1 MASSLSSYLG
11 EIGRHQLL
19 TPEQELTLGRKVQ
32 AMAALQE
39 RCRQAGGTGSACDYS
54 DLERRT
60 LRLGERAKNQMIT
73 ANLRLVV
80 NLAKRYQNKGLD
92 LLDLIQEG
100 TLGLTRAVEKYDPTR
115 GHRFS
120 TYAYWWIRQGLNRA
134 LSTQSRT
141 IRIPV
146 NVNEKLTR
154 LRAAKARYLQV
165 HGVNPSPAQLARL
178 MAIPLVDVEELL
190 NCELR
195 SVTVSL
201 QGLVKAKSDPSELVD
216 VLPSPEPPP
225 LERAELA
232 ERSATVWT
240 LLDRANLTPKERTVV
255 MLRFG
260 LDGSHEWRTLAEV
273 EDLLGCELRSV
284 TVSLQGAVR
293 SKADPSELVDVL
305 PSEEMPPMERAELA
319 ERTDSVWKLLE
330 RASLTPKERTVVML
344 RFGLDG
350 SHEWRTLAEVA
361 RQLDCSR
368 EYCRQVV
375 QRALRK
381 LRKTG
386 IESGLVEA

>member
-39 RCRQAGGTGSACDYS
+39 RCRQAGGKGSACDYS

-178 MAIPLVDVEELL
+178 MAIPLVEVEELL
-190 NCELR
+190 SCELR

-225 LERAELA
+225 MERAELA

-240 LLDRANLTPKERTVV
+240 LLDRAN
-255 MLRFG
+255 
-260 LDGSHEWRTLAEV
+260 
-273 EDLLGCELRSV
+273 
-284 TVSLQGAVR
+284 
-293 SKADPSELVDVL
+293 
-305 PSEEMPPMERAELA
+305 
-319 ERTDSVWKLLE
+319 
-330 RASLTPKERTVVML
+330 LTPKERTVVML

>member
-1 MASSLSSYLG
+1 MASSLSAYLG

-32 AMAALQE
+32 AMVALQE
-39 RCRQAGGTGSACDYS
+39 RCAMAGGQGPACDYNE
-54 DLERRT
+54 LERRT
-60 LRLGERAKNQMIT
+60 LRLGERAKNHMIT

-80 NLAKRYQNKGLD
+80 NLAKRYQGKGLD

-146 NVNEKLTR
+146 NVNEKLTKI
-154 LRAAKARYLQV
+154 RAAKARYLQA
-165 HGVNPSPAQLARL
+165 HGTLPNAETLAAQLRL
-178 MAIPLVDVEELL
+178 SKPEVEELL
-190 NCELR
+190 ACELR

-201 QGLVKAKSDPSELVD
+201 QGVVKSKSDPSELVD
-216 VLPSPEPPP
+216 VLPSSELPP

-232 ERSATVWT
+232 ERITVVWS
-240 LLDRANLTPKERTVV
+240 LLEQACLTPKERTVI
-255 MLRFG
+255 
-260 LDGSHEWRTLAEV
+260 
-273 EDLLGCELRSV
+273 
-284 TVSLQGAVR
+284 
-293 SKADPSELVDVL
+293 
-305 PSEEMPPMERAELA
+305 
-319 ERTDSVWKLLE
+319 
-330 RASLTPKERTVVML
+330 ML

-361 RQLDCSR
+361 RQLACSR

-381 LRKTG
+381 LRRAG
-386 IESGLVEA
+386 LESGLVSGD

>member
-1 MASSLSSYLG
+1 MASSLSAFLG

-19 TPEQELTLGRKVQ
+19 SPSQELTLGRKVQ
-32 AMAALQE
+32 AMMALNE
-39 RCRQAGGTGSACDYS
+39 RCTQAGGEGAACDFN
-54 DLERRT
+54 DIERRT
-60 LRLGERAKNQMIT
+60 IRHGERAKDQMIT

-80 NLAKRYQNKGLD
+80 NLAKRYQGKGLD

-100 TLGLTRAVEKYDPTR
+100 TIGLARAVEKYDPTR

-154 LRAAKARYLQV
+154 LRAAKARLLQAN
-165 HGVNPSPAQLARL
+165 GLAPSPR
-178 MAIPLVDVEELL
+178 
-190 NCELR
+190 
-195 SVTVSL
+195 
-201 QGLVKAKSDPSELVD
+201 
-216 VLPSPEPPP
+216 
-225 LERAELA
+225 ELA
-232 ERSATVWT
+232 ECMGVP
-240 LLDRANLTPKERTVV
+240 LP
-255 MLRFG
+255 
-260 LDGSHEWRTLAEV
+260 EV
-273 EDLLGCELRSV
+273 EDLLACELRSV
-284 TVSLQGAVR
+284 TVSLQGAVK

-305 PSEEMPPMERAELA
+305 PSNELPPLERAELA
-319 ERTDSVWKLLE
+319 ERSASVWKLLE
-330 RASLTPKERTVVML
+330 GSNLTPRERTVVML

-361 RQLDCSR
+361 RQLGCSR

-381 LRKTG
+381 LRKAG
-386 IESGLVEA
+386 IQSGLVEAG

>member
-1 MASSLSSYLG
+1 MASSLSAFLG

-32 AMAALQE
+32 AMVALQE
-39 RCRQAGGTGSACDYS
+39 RCNLAGGIGEACAYS
-54 DLERRT
+54 DVERRV
-60 LRLGERAKNQMIT
+60 LRLGERAKQQMIT

-80 NLAKRYQNKGLD
+80 NLAKRYQGKGLD

-100 TLGLTRAVEKYDPTR
+100 TIGLTRAVEKFDPTR

-154 LRAAKARYLQV
+154 LRAAKARHLQAN
-165 HGVNPSPAQLARL
+165 GQSPSPKELARA
-178 MAIPLVDVEELL
+178 MEMPLAEVEELL
-190 NCELR
+190 GCELR

-201 QGLVKAKSDPSELVD
+201 QGAVRSKSDPSELVD
-216 VLPSPEPPP
+216 LLPSEEMAPM
-225 LERAELA
+225 ERAELA
-232 ERSATVWT
+232 ERSASVWT
-240 LLDRANLTPKERTVV
+240 LLERANLTPKERTVV

-260 LDGSHEWRTLAEV
+260 LDGT
-273 EDLLGCELRSV
+273 
-284 TVSLQGAVR
+284 
-293 SKADPSELVDVL
+293 
-305 PSEEMPPMERAELA
+305 
-319 ERTDSVWKLLE
+319 
-330 RASLTPKERTVVML
+330 
-344 RFGLDG
+344 
-350 SHEWRTLAEVA
+350 HEWRTLAEVA
-361 RQLDCSR
+361 RQLACSR

-381 LRKTG
+381 LRKAG
-386 IESGLVEA
+386 IESGLVDAVDA

>member
-1 MASSLSSYLG
+1 MASSLSAFLG

-32 AMAALQE
+32 AMIGLAE
-39 RCRQAGGTGSACDYS
+39 RCSLAGGEGPQCEYD
-54 DLERRT
+54 DFERRIM
-60 LRLGERAKNQMIT
+60 RMGERAKQQMIT

-80 NLAKRYQNKGLD
+80 NLAKRYQGKGLD

-100 TLGLTRAVEKYDPTR
+100 TIGLTRAVEKYDPTR

-154 LRAAKARYLQV
+154 LRAAKARHLQANG
-165 HGVNPSPAQLARL
+165 HPPSAAELASAL
-178 MAIPLVDVEELL
+178 ALPKEEVEELL
-190 NCELR
+190 ACELR

-201 QGLVKAKSDPSELVD
+201 QG
-216 VLPSPEPPP
+216 
-225 LERAELA
+225 
-232 ERSATVWT
+232 T
-240 LLDRANLTPKERTVV
+240 
-255 MLRFG
+255 
-260 LDGSHEWRTLAEV
+260 
-273 EDLLGCELRSV
+273 
-284 TVSLQGAVR
+284 VR

-305 PSEEMPPMERAELA
+305 PSPEPAPMERAEQA
-319 ERTDSVWKLLE
+319 ERNASVWTLLE
-330 RASLTPKERTVVML
+330 TANLTPKEKTVVLL

-350 SHEWRTLAEVA
+350 SHEWRTLADVA
-361 RQLDCSR
+361 RQLQCSR

-381 LRKTG
+381 LKRAG
-386 IESGLVEA
+386 IERGLGEE

>member
-1 MASSLSSYLG
+1 MASSLSSFLG

-32 AMAALQE
+32 AMAALQD
-39 RCRQAGGTGSACDYS
+39 RCREAGGQGPACEYS

-60 LRLGERAKNQMIT
+60 LRQGERAKNQMIT

-154 LRAAKARYLQV
+154 LRAAKARHLQA
-165 HGVNPSPAQLARL
+165 HGVAATPAQLAAAL
-178 MAIPLVDVEELL
+178 DLPQADVEDLL
-190 NCELR
+190 ACELR

-201 QGLVKAKSDPSELVD
+201 QGVVKSKSDPSELVD
-216 VLPSPEPPP
+216 VLPSPEPAPM
-225 LERAELA
+225 ERAELA

-240 LLDRANLTPKERTVV
+240 LLD
-255 MLRFG
+255 
-260 LDGSHEWRTLAEV
+260 
-273 EDLLGCELRSV
+273 
-284 TVSLQGAVR
+284 
-293 SKADPSELVDVL
+293 
-305 PSEEMPPMERAELA
+305 
-319 ERTDSVWKLLE
+319 

-350 SHEWRTLAEVA
+350 NHDWRTLAEVA
-361 RQLDCSR
+361 RQLGCSR

-386 IESGLVEA
+386 IDSGLVEV

>member
-1 MASSLSSYLG
+1 MGRWYGKTVAGALGRLRQDAASRPGRRLGKSAANLWKSWRWAIGKGAQKRRKSESRKPFSCLQEWQKCALSSFQVAALKMVSSLSAFLG

-32 AMAALQE
+32 AMVELQE
-39 RCRQAGGTGSACDYS
+39 RCSTAGGVGEACHYD
-54 DLERRT
+54 DAEKRTMRR
-60 LRLGERAKNQMIT
+60 GERAKTQMIT

-80 NLAKRYQNKGLD
+80 NLAKRYQGKGLD

-154 LRAAKARYLQV
+154 LRAAKARLLQSN
-165 HGVNPSPAQLARL
+165 GLLPSPRELASA
-178 MAIPLVDVEELL
+178 MAIPLEEVEELL
-190 NCELR
+190 GCELR

-201 QGLVKAKSDPSELVD
+201 QGVLKSKSDPTELVD
-216 VLPSPEPPP
+216 VLPSNDMAPM
-225 LERAELA
+225 ERAELA
-232 ERSATVWT
+232 ERSASVWK
-240 LLDRANLTPKERTVV
+240 LLDQSNLTPKERTVV

-260 LDGSHEWRTLAEV
+260 LDG
-273 EDLLGCELRSV
+273 GN
-284 TVSLQGAVR
+284 
-293 SKADPSELVDVL
+293 
-305 PSEEMPPMERAELA
+305 
-319 ERTDSVWKLLE
+319 
-330 RASLTPKERTVVML
+330 
-344 RFGLDG
+344 
-350 SHEWRTLAEVA
+350 EWRTLAEVA
-361 RQLDCSR
+361 RQLGCSR

-386 IESGLVEA
+386 IQTGLVEID

>member
-1 MASSLSSYLG
+1 MVSSLSAFLG

-19 TPEQELTLGRKVQ
+19 TPEQELTMGRKVQ
-32 AMAALQE
+32 AMVTLTE
-39 RCRQAGGTGSACDYS
+39 RCQLAGGSGPACEFS
-54 DLERRT
+54 DDEKRT
-60 LRLGERAKNQMIT
+60 IKRGEKAKNQMIT

-80 NLAKRYQNKGLD
+80 NLAKRYQGKGLD

-146 NVNEKLTR
+146 NVNEKLTK
-154 LRAAKARYLQV
+154 LRASKARLMQRN
-165 HGVNPSPAQLARL
+165 GLSPSTAQLADDMNL
-178 MAIPLVDVEELL
+178 PISEVEDLL
-190 NCELR
+190 GCELR

-201 QGLVKAKSDPSELVD
+201 QGVVKSKSDPSELVD
-216 VLPSPEPPP
+216 VLPSEEVPP
-225 LERAELA
+225 LERAEIA
-232 ERSATVWT
+232 ERTASAWK
-240 LLDRANLTPKERTVV
+240 LLDKSNLTPKERTVV

-260 LDGSHEWRTLAEV
+260 LDGSN
-273 EDLLGCELRSV
+273 
-284 TVSLQGAVR
+284 
-293 SKADPSELVDVL
+293 
-305 PSEEMPPMERAELA
+305 
-319 ERTDSVWKLLE
+319 
-330 RASLTPKERTVVML
+330 
-344 RFGLDG
+344 
-350 SHEWRTLAEVA
+350 EWRTLAEVA
-361 RQLDCSR
+361 RQMNCSR

-386 IESGLVEA
+386 IQHGLVEMSV

>member
-1 MASSLSSYLG
+1 MASSLSAFLG

-19 TPEQELTLGRKVQ
+19 TPEEELTLGRKVQ
-32 AMAALQE
+32 AMVALQE
-39 RCRQAGGTGSACDYS
+39 RCSLAGGQGPACEFD
-54 DLERRT
+54 DIERRT
-60 LRLGERAKNQMIT
+60 MRIGERAKQQMIT

-80 NLAKRYQNKGLD
+80 NLAKRYQGKGLD

-100 TLGLTRAVEKYDPTR
+100 TIGLTRAVEKFDPTR

-154 LRAAKARYLQV
+154 LRAAKARHLQANG
-165 HGVNPSPAQLARL
+165 HLPTTADLARSMEL
-178 MAIPLVDVEELL
+178 SKGEVEELL
-190 NCELR
+190 
-195 SVTVSL
+195 
-201 QGLVKAKSDPSELVD
+201 A
-216 VLPSPEPPP
+216 
-225 LERAELA
+225 
-232 ERSATVWT
+232 
-240 LLDRANLTPKERTVV
+240 
-255 MLRFG
+255 
-260 LDGSHEWRTLAEV
+260 
-273 EDLLGCELRSV
+273 CELRSV

-305 PSEEMPPMERAELA
+305 PSPEPAPMERAEQA
-319 ERTDSVWKLLE
+319 ERTASVWTLLE
-330 RASLTPKERTVVML
+330 KANLTPKEKTVVML

-361 RQLDCSR
+361 RQLQCSR

-381 LRKTG
+381 LRRAG
-386 IESGLVEA
+386 IESGMEQD

>member
-1 MASSLSSYLG
+1 MQSVRKLKSDKKLNPEAFPWVFPNPDIPPNFRKVSPPSMASSLSAFLG

-32 AMAALQE
+32 AMVVLQE
-39 RCRQAGGTGSACDYS
+39 RCSQAGGSGEACTYNDI
-54 DLERRT
+54 ERRA
-60 LRLGERAKNQMIT
+60 LRNGERAKQQMIT

-80 NLAKRYQNKGLD
+80 NLAKRYQGKGLE

-100 TLGLTRAVEKYDPTR
+100 TIGLTRAVEKYDPTR

-154 LRAAKARYLQV
+154 LRAAKARWLQA
-165 HGVNPSPAQLARL
+165 HGQSPSPRNLA
-178 MAIPLVDVEELL
+178 D
-190 NCELR
+190 
-195 SVTVSL
+195 SL
-201 QGLVKAKSDPSELVD
+201 D
-216 VLPSPEPPP
+216 LP
-225 LERAELA
+225 
-232 ERSATVWT
+232 
-240 LLDRANLTPKERTVV
+240 
-255 MLRFG
+255 
-260 LDGSHEWRTLAEV
+260 LAEV

-305 PSEEMPPMERAELA
+305 PSEEMPPMERAEQA
-319 ERTDSVWKLLE
+319 ERTASVWKLLE
-330 RASLTPKERTVVML
+330 RANLTPKERTVVLL

-361 RQLDCSR
+361 RQLQCSR